1 MFEAVKFVE
10 APTAPSAAVLADAG
24 LEPRRVSRSSLKRL
38 FDIVISLT
46 ALVIMLPFLIPVAIL
61 IKLDSPGPVFFLQ
74 RRSGLN
80 GKLFNIYKFRSMT
93 VAENG
98 DRVVQ
103 AKANDKRVTRVGKI
117 LRRTSLD
124 EVPQLINI
132 LRGEMSFVGPRP
144 HALAHDTEFA
154 VAVPSYTRRFQTKPG
169 LTGLA
174 QVRGFRGEIHCRED
188 LEKRI
193 EADIEYI
200 ENWTFATDVMMVFR
214 TVPLMFGDKKAY

>member
-1 MFEAVKFVE
+1 MFEGVKFVE

-24 LEPRRVSRSSLKRL
+24 LEVRSVARSSLKRL

-46 ALVIMLPFLIPVAIL
+46 ALIVMLPFLVPVAIL

-117 LRRTSLD
+117 LRKTSLD

-154 VAVPSYTRRFQTKPG
+154 VVVPSYTRRFQTKPG

>member
-1 MFEAVKFVE
+1 MFEGVKFVE
-10 APTAPSAAVLADAG
+10 AAVAPSVAILADAG
-24 LEPRRVSRSSLKRL
+24 VEPRRVSSSPLKRL
-38 FDIVISLT
+38 FDIVVSLS
-46 ALVIMLPFLIPVAIL
+46 ALIFMLPFLIPVAIL

-74 RRSGLN
+74 KRSGLN

-98 DRVVQ
+98 ARVIQ
-103 AKANDKRVTRVGKI
+103 AKADDKRVTRVGKI
-117 LRRTSLD
+117 LRKTSLD

-154 VAVPSYTRRFQTKPG
+154 VAIPTYTRRFQTRPG

-174 QVRGFRGEIHCRED
+174 QVRGYRGEIRCRED

-193 EADIEYI
+193 AADIEYI
-200 ENWTFATDVMMVFR
+200 ETWSFAIDVVTVLK

>member
-1 MFEAVKFVE
+1 MFEGVKFVE

-24 LEPRRVSRSSLKRL
+24 LEPRRVSRSSLKRV
-38 FDIVISLT
+38 FDIMISMT
-46 ALVIMLPFLIPVAIL
+46 ALLVMLPFLLPVALL
-61 IKLDSPGPVFFLQ
+61 IKLDSPGPIFFLQ

-103 AKANDKRVTRVGKI
+103 AKAGDKRVTAVGKV
-117 LRRTSLD
+117 LRKTSLD

-200 ENWTFATDVMMVFR
+200 ETWTFVSDVMMVFR

>member
-1 MFEAVKFVE
+1 MFEGVKFVE
-10 APTAPSAAVLADAG
+10 ATLEPSAAILADVG
-24 LEPRRVSRSSLKRL
+24 LEPRRVSRSPLKRA
-38 FDIVISLT
+38 FDIIVSFS
-46 ALVIMLPFLIPVAIL
+46 ALFVLLPFFIMVAIW
-61 IKLDSPGPVFFLQ
+61 IKADSKGPVFFKQ

-80 GKLFNIYKFRSMT
+80 GRLFNIYKFRSMT

-103 AKANDKRVTRVGKI
+103 AKADDKRVTRVGKI

-154 VAVPSYTRRFQTKPG
+154 IVVPSYPRRFQTRPG

-174 QVRGFRGEIHCRED
+174 QVRGYRGEIHCRED
-188 LEKRI
+188 LERRI
-193 EADIEYI
+193 ASDIEYI
-200 ENWTFATDVMMVFR
+200 ETWSFTTDVLMVLK

>member
-1 MFEAVKFVE
+1 MFEGVKFVE
-10 APTAPSAAVLADAG
+10 APVAPSVAILAEAG
-24 LEPRRVSRSSLKRL
+24 LEPRAVSRSPLKRL
-38 FDIVISLT
+38 FDIVVSLS
-46 ALVIMLPFLIPVAIL
+46 ALIFILPFLAVVAIL
-61 IKLDSPGPVFFLQ
+61 IKLDTPGPVFFLQ

-103 AKANDKRVTRVGKI
+103 AKANDKRVTRVGRI

-154 VAVPSYTRRFQTKPG
+154 IAVPSYTRRFQTRPG

-188 LEKRI
+188 LERRI

-200 ENWTFATDVMMVFR
+200 ETWTFMTDVAMVLK
-214 TVPLMFGDKKAY
+214 TVPLVFGDKRAY

>member
-1 MFEAVKFVE
+1 MFEGVKFVE

-24 LEPRRVSRSSLKRL
+24 LEPRRVSRSSLKRV
-38 FDIVISLT
+38 FDIMISMT
-46 ALVIMLPFLIPVAIL
+46 ALLVMLPFLLPVALL
-61 IKLDSPGPVFFLQ
+61 IKLDSPGPIFFLQ

-103 AKANDKRVTRVGKI
+103 AKANDKRVTRIGKI
-117 LRRTSLD
+117 LRKTSLD

-200 ENWTFATDVMMVFR
+200 ETWTFVSDVMMVFR

>member
-1 MFEAVKFVE
+1 MFEGVKFVE
-10 APTAPSAAVLADAG
+10 APLAPSVAMLAEAG
-24 LEPRRVSRSSLKRL
+24 VEPRRVSRSPLKRL
-38 FDIVISLT
+38 FDIIVSLS
-46 ALVIMLPFLIPVAIL
+46 ALVFMLPFLIPVAIL
-61 IKLDSPGPVFFLQ
+61 IKLDSPGPVFFKQ
-74 RRSGLN
+74 RRSGLD
-80 GKLFNIYKFRSMT
+80 GKLFEIYKFRSMT

-98 DRVVQ
+98 DRVIQ
-103 AKANDKRVTRVGKI
+103 AKANDTRVTRIGKI
-117 LRRTSLD
+117 LRKTSLD

-144 HALAHDTEFA
+144 HALAHDAEFA
-154 VAVPSYTRRFQTKPG
+154 MAVPSYTRRFQTRPG

-174 QVRGFRGEIHCRED
+174 QVRGYRGEIHCRED

-200 ENWTFATDVMMVFR
+200 ENWSFMTDIVTVLK

>member
-1 MFEAVKFVE
+1 MFEGVKFVE
-10 APTAPSAAVLADAG
+10 APMAPSVAVLADAG
-24 LEPRRVSRSSLKRL
+24 LQPRRVSLSPLKRL
-38 FDIVISLT
+38 FDILVSLG
-46 ALVIMLPFLIPVAIL
+46 ALIFMLPFLIPVAIL
-61 IKLDSPGPVFFLQ
+61 IKLDSPGPIFFLQ
-74 RRSGLN
+74 RRSGLD

-103 AKANDKRVTRVGKI
+103 AKADDKRVTRIGKV

-154 VAVPSYTRRFQTKPG
+154 VAIPSYTRRFQTRPG

-174 QVRGFRGEIHCRED
+174 QVRGFRGEIRCRED

-200 ENWTFATDVMMVFR
+200 ENWSFTTDIVMVFK